1 MRNLTIL
8 KIWLKGIRNNMN
20 SNIDSITGNPRKAIN
35 KLAFPTIFSMLLM
48 FLNNLIDSFW
58 VAGINADALAAL
70 GFISPLYLVIIGLG
84 SGVGAGANSLI
95 SRYVGAQKF
104 NDANNAVV
112 HSFILM
118 LLVSIVVLIVGI
130 FFLDDLIMLLGA
142 SSVSTYCLDYG
153 QIIFLLNIVFLA
165 PNVTA
170 SVFRAEGDV
179 KRATN
184 PLILTA
190 ILNMILDPI
199 LIFGL
204 DLGIFGAGLATV
216 IASFIGFVWMLYW
229 IYVKKDTFFEFKLS
243 NYKRKLGI
251 YKEILVVSLPAGTE
265 EIIFSLVAIILNYL
279 IITTAGV
286 SEVASFTI
294 AWRFISIA
302 FLPCMAIG
310 IATIT
315 VSGVAYGARSWKNF
329 NETIKY
335 STLLSLTITLL
346 ICAVFFIF
354 AYPICEIFNF
364 QAGNLALVDRSAEIL
379 QILVFYNFMIPFGA
393 TAAYAYQ
400 GVGSGFKSL
409 GLTVLRELVL
419 SMAFAYIMGITMALG
434 VFGVYLGAII
444 GMNIVSFIGFICIWI
459 FNIKFKKICSNNF

>member
-1 MRNLTIL
+1 MRSNENI
-8 KIWLKGIRNNMN
+8 N
-20 SNIDSITGNPRKAIN
+20 SIIGSPRKAIN

-70 GFISPLYLVIIGLG
+70 GFVSPLYLVIIGLG

-95 SRYVGAQKF
+95 SRYVGARQLE
-104 NDANNAVV
+104 DANNAVM
-112 HSFILM
+112 HSIILT
-118 LLVSIVVLIVGI
+118 LIVSIIVLIVGI
-130 FFLDDLIMLLGA
+130 FFLDDLIVFLGA
-142 SSVSTYCLDYG
+142 NSVKSYCLSYG

-170 SVFRAEGDV
+170 SIFRAEGDV
-179 KRATN
+179 GRATN

-190 ILNMILDPI
+190 VLNMILDPI
-199 LIFGL
+199 LIYGL
-204 DLGIFGAGLATV
+204 NWGIFGAGLATV
-216 IASFIGFVWMLYW
+216 IASLVGFLWMLFW
-229 IYVKKDTFFEFKLS
+229 IFVKRDTFFKFDFKY
-243 NYKRKLGI
+243 YKRKLEI

-265 EIIFSLVAIILNYL
+265 EIIFALVAIILNYL
-279 IITTAGV
+279 IMMTAGV

-315 VSGVAYGARSWKNF
+315 VSGIAYGARNWENF

-335 STLLSLTITLL
+335 STLLSLAITLA
-346 ICAVFFIF
+346 ICAIFFIF

-364 QAGNLALVDRSAEIL
+364 QAGNLALVERSAEIL
-379 QILVFYNFMIPFGA
+379 RILAFYNCLISFGA
-393 TAAYAYQ
+393 TAAYTYQ

-409 GLTVLRELVL
+409 GLTILRELIL
-419 SMAFAYIMGITMALG
+419 SMAFAYIMGIILDMG
-434 VFGVYLGAII
+434 VFGVYLGAVI
-444 GMNIVSFIGFICIWI
+444 GMNMGSLIGFI
-459 FNIKFKKICSNNF
+459 

>member
-1 MRNLTIL
+1 MQTND
-8 KIWLKGIRNNMN
+8 
-20 SNIDSITGNPRKAIN
+20 NIESITGNPRKAIN
-35 KLAFPTIFSMLLM
+35 KLAFPTILSMLLM

-58 VAGINADALAAL
+58 VSGINADALAAL
-70 GFISPLYLVIIGLG
+70 GFITPLYLVIIGLG

-95 SRYVGAQKF
+95 SRYVGASRF
-104 NDANNAVV
+104 DDANNAVI

-118 LLVSIVVLIVGI
+118 AIVSVIVLIVGI
-130 FFLDDLIMLLGA
+130 FFLDDLVILLGA
-142 SSVSTYCLDYG
+142 ESVKSYCLSYG
-153 QIIFLLNIVFLA
+153 TVIFLLNIVFLA

-179 KRATN
+179 ARATN

-190 ILNMILDPI
+190 VLNMIIDPI

-204 DLGIFGAGLATV
+204 NLGIFGAGLATV
-216 IASFIGFVWMLYW
+216 IASFAGWVWMIYW
-229 IYVKKDTFFEFKLS
+229 IYVKKDTFFKFKLIY
-243 NYKRKLGI
+243 YKRKMEI
-251 YKEILVVSLPAGTE
+251 YKEILVISLPAGTE
-265 EIIFSLVAIILNYL
+265 EIIFALVAIILNYL

-294 AWRFISIA
+294 AWRFICIA

-315 VSGVAYGARSWKNF
+315 VSGVAYGARNWLNF

-335 STLLSLTITLL
+335 STLLSLAITLL
-346 ICAVFFIF
+346 ICLLFFVF
-354 AYPICEIFNF
+354 AYPLCEVFNF
-364 QAGNLALVDRSAEIL
+364 QAGNMALVDRSAEIL
-379 QILVFYNFMIPFGA
+379 QLLVFYNCLIPFGA
-393 TAAYAYQ
+393 TAAYTYQ

-409 GLTVLRELVL
+409 ALTILRELVL
-419 SMAFAYIMGITMALG
+419 SMAFAYVMGITMAMG

-444 GMNIVSFIGFICIWI
+444 GMNIGSIFGFACIWI
-459 FNIKFKKICSNNF
+459 FNMKFKRDVIK

>member
-1 MRNLTIL
+1 MQAND
-8 KIWLKGIRNNMN
+8 
-20 SNIDSITGNPRKAIN
+20 NIESITGNPKAAIN
-35 KLAFPTIFSMLLM
+35 KLAIPTIMSMLLM

-95 SRYVGAQKF
+95 SRYVGARRF
-104 NDANNAVV
+104 DDANNAVI
-112 HSFILM
+112 HSIILTVT
-118 LLVSIVVLIVGI
+118 VSIIVLIVGI
-130 FFLDDLIMLLGA
+130 FFLDDLIILLGA
-142 SSVSTYCLDYG
+142 GSVSTYCLSYG

-184 PLILTA
+184 PLVMTA
-190 ILNMILDPI
+190 ILNMILDPVFI
-199 LIFGL
+199 YGL

-216 IASFIGFVWMLYW
+216 VASFAGYVWMLYW
-229 IYVKKDTFFEFKLS
+229 IYVKRDTYFKFKFRY
-243 NYKRKLGI
+243 YKRKLEI
-251 YKEILVVSLPAGTE
+251 YKEILVVSLPAATE
-265 EIIFSLVAIILNYL
+265 EIIFSLVAIILNFL
-279 IITTAGV
+279 IMVTAGV
-286 SEVASFTI
+286 NEVASFTI

-315 VSGVAYGARSWKNF
+315 VSGIAYGARNWKNF
-329 NETIKY
+329 DITIKY
-335 STLLSLTITLL
+335 STLLSLVITIL
-346 ICAVFFIF
+346 ICVTFFIF

-364 QAGNLALVDRSAEIL
+364 QAGNIALVDRSAQIL
-379 QILVFYNFMIPFGA
+379 QILVFYNFLIPFGA
-393 TAAYAYQ
+393 TAAYTYQ

-409 GLTVLRELVL
+409 GLTILRELIL
-419 SMAFAYIMGITMALG
+419 SMAFAYLMGIVLNMG

-444 GMNIVSFIGFICIWI
+444 GMNIGSIIGFVCIWI
-459 FNIKFKKICSNNF
+459 FNLKFKKKCGAES

>member
-1 MRNLTIL
+1 MQGNENI
-8 KIWLKGIRNNMN
+8 N
-20 SNIDSITGNPRKAIN
+20 SIIGSPRKAIN

-58 VAGINADALAAL
+58 VSGINADALAAL

-95 SRYVGAQKF
+95 SRYVGARQF
-104 NDANNAVV
+104 DDANNTVM
-112 HSFILM
+112 HSIILTVI
-118 LLVSIVVLIVGI
+118 VSIIVLIAGI
-130 FFLDDLIMLLGA
+130 FFLDDLIVFLGA
-142 SSVSTYCLDYG
+142 GSVKSYCLSYG

-179 KRATN
+179 ARATN

-190 ILNMILDPI
+190 VLNMILDPI
-199 LIFGL
+199 LIYGL
-204 DLGIFGAGLATV
+204 NWGIFGAGLATV
-216 IASFIGFVWMLYW
+216 IASLAGFLWMLYW
-229 IYVKKDTFFEFKLS
+229 IYIKKDTFFKFDFKY
-243 NYKRKLGI
+243 YKRKLEI

-265 EIIFSLVAIILNYL
+265 EIIFALVAIILNYL
-279 IITTAGV
+279 IMITAGV

-315 VSGVAYGARSWKNF
+315 VSGVAYGARNWENF

-335 STLLSLTITLL
+335 STLLSLAITLA
-346 ICAVFFIF
+346 ICAIFFVF

-364 QAGNLALVDRSAEIL
+364 QAGNLELVNRSAEIL
-379 QILVFYNFMIPFGA
+379 QLLAFYNFLISFGA
-393 TAAYAYQ
+393 TAAYTYQ

-409 GLTVLRELVL
+409 GLTILRELVL
-419 SMAFAYIMGITMALG
+419 SMAFAYLLGITFNMG

-444 GMNIVSFIGFICIWI
+444 GMNIGSLFGFICIWI
-459 FNIKFKKICSNNF
+459 FNLKFKKQCGL

>member
-1 MRNLTIL
+1 MQGNENI
-8 KIWLKGIRNNMN
+8 N
-20 SNIDSITGNPRKAIN
+20 SIIGSPRKAIN

-58 VAGINADALAAL
+58 VSGINADALAAL
-70 GFISPLYLVIIGLG
+70 GFVSPLYLVIIGLG

-95 SRYVGAQKF
+95 SRYVGAKQF
-104 NDANNAVV
+104 DDANNAVM
-112 HSFILM
+112 HSIILT
-118 LLVSIVVLIVGI
+118 LVVSSIVLIVGI
-130 FFLDDLIMLLGA
+130 FFLDDLIVFLGA
-142 SSVSTYCLDYG
+142 GSVKSYCLSYG

-170 SVFRAEGDV
+170 SIFRAEGDV
-179 KRATN
+179 GRATN

-190 ILNMILDPI
+190 VLNMILDPI
-199 LIFGL
+199 LIYGL
-204 DLGIFGAGLATV
+204 KWGIFGAGVATV
-216 IASFIGFVWMLYW
+216 IASLAGFLWMLYW
-229 IYVKKDTFFEFKLS
+229 IYIKKDTFFKFDFKY
-243 NYKRKLGI
+243 YKRKLEI

-265 EIIFSLVAIILNYL
+265 EIIFALVAIILNYL
-279 IITTAGV
+279 IMITAGV

-315 VSGVAYGARSWKNF
+315 VSGVAYGARNWENF

-335 STLLSLTITLL
+335 STLLSLAITLA
-346 ICAVFFIF
+346 ICAIFFVF

-364 QAGNLALVDRSAEIL
+364 QAGNLELVNRSAEIL
-379 QILVFYNFMIPFGA
+379 QLLAFYNFLISFGA
-393 TAAYAYQ
+393 TAAYTYQ

-409 GLTVLRELVL
+409 GLTILRELVL
-419 SMAFAYIMGITMALG
+419 SMAFAYLLGVTFNMG

-444 GMNIVSFIGFICIWI
+444 GMNIGSLFGFICIWI
-459 FNIKFKKICSNNF
+459 FNLKFKKQCGL

>member
-1 MRNLTIL
+1 MRSNENI
-8 KIWLKGIRNNMN
+8 N
-20 SNIDSITGNPRKAIN
+20 SIIGSPRKAIN
-35 KLAFPTIFSMLLM
+35 KLEFPTIFSMLLM

-70 GFISPLYLVIIGLG
+70 GFVSPLYLVIIGLG

-95 SRYVGAQKF
+95 SRYVGARQF
-104 NDANNAVV
+104 EDANNAVM
-112 HSFILM
+112 HSIILT
-118 LLVSIVVLIVGI
+118 LIVSIIVLIVGI
-130 FFLDDLIMLLGA
+130 FFLDDLIVFLGA
-142 SSVSTYCLDYG
+142 NSVKSYCLSYG

-170 SVFRAEGDV
+170 SIFRAEGDV
-179 KRATN
+179 GRATN

-190 ILNMILDPI
+190 VLNMILDPI
-199 LIFGL
+199 LIYGL
-204 DLGIFGAGLATV
+204 NWGIFGAGLATV
-216 IASFIGFVWMLYW
+216 IASLVGFLWMLFW
-229 IYVKKDTFFEFKLS
+229 IFVKRDTFFKFDFKY
-243 NYKRKLGI
+243 YKRKLEI

-265 EIIFSLVAIILNYL
+265 EIIFALVAIILNYL
-279 IITTAGV
+279 IMMTAGV

-315 VSGVAYGARSWKNF
+315 VSGIAYGARNWENF

-335 STLLSLTITLL
+335 STLLSLAITLA
-346 ICAVFFIF
+346 ICAIFFIF

-364 QAGNLALVDRSAEIL
+364 QAGNLALVERSAEIL
-379 QILVFYNFMIPFGA
+379 RILAFYNCLISFGA
-393 TAAYAYQ
+393 TAAYTYQ

-409 GLTVLRELVL
+409 GLTILRELIL
-419 SMAFAYIMGITMALG
+419 SMAFAYIMGIILDMG
-434 VFGVYLGAII
+434 VFGVYLGAVI
-444 GMNIVSFIGFICIWI
+444 GMNMGSLIGFICIWI
-459 FNIKFKKICSNNF
+459 FNLKFKKQCGL

>member
-1 MRNLTIL
+1 MQTND
-8 KIWLKGIRNNMN
+8 
-20 SNIDSITGNPRKAIN
+20 NIDVIMGNPRKAIN
-35 KLAFPTIFSMLLM
+35 RLAFPTIVSMLLM

-84 SGVGAGANSLI
+84 NGISAGSNSLI
-95 SRYVGAQKF
+95 SRYVGASRF
-104 NDANNAVV
+104 EDANNAVV

-118 LLVSIVVLIVGI
+118 VIVSVIVLIVGI
-130 FFLDDLIMLLGA
+130 FFLDDLVILLGA
-142 SSVSTYCLDYG
+142 GSVKSYCLSYG
-153 QIIFLLNIVFLA
+153 TVIFLLNIVFLA

-179 KRATN
+179 ARATN

-190 ILNMILDPI
+190 VLNMIIDPV
-199 LIFGL
+199 LIYGL

-216 IASFIGFVWMLYW
+216 IASLIGWIWMLYW
-229 IYVKKDTFFEFKLS
+229 IYVKRDTFFQFKFS
-243 NYKRKLGI
+243 YYKRKMEI

-265 EIIFSLVAIILNYL
+265 EIIFALVAIILNYL

-294 AWRFISIA
+294 AWRFICIA

-315 VSGVAYGARSWKNF
+315 VSGVAYGARNWPNF
-329 NETIKY
+329 DETIKY
-335 STLLSLTITLL
+335 SALLGLAITLL
-346 ICAVFFIF
+346 ICAIFFVF
-354 AYPICEIFNF
+354 AYPLCEIFNF
-364 QAGNLALVDRSAEIL
+364 QAGNMALVDRSAEIL
-379 QILVFYNFMIPFGA
+379 QLLVFYNCLISFGA
-393 TAAYAYQ
+393 TAAYTYQ

-409 GLTVLRELVL
+409 ALTVLRELVL
-419 SMAFAYIMGITMALG
+419 SMAFAYLMGIVLNMG

-444 GMNIVSFIGFICIWI
+444 GMNIGSVVGFVFIWI
-459 FNIKFKKICSNNF
+459 FNLRFKRECPA